1 MNKDG
6 IVHKIMLGIFL
17 VVGFGVA
24 FMWPQWQKKTDIR
37 HAQQAAQTAKELAAA
52 EQVFFEKNGFY
63 TADFTQLGLELSCP
77 SSVKDNQTVLHCP
90 HYDFMMEEADTIR
103 VSNTKYPKWFTVELE
118 SGEITCNHEDGSLA
132 GAAICS
138 KMDL

>member
-6 IVHKIMLGIFL
+6 IVHKLMLGIFL

-37 HAQQAAQTAKELAAA
+37 YAQQAAQTAKALAAA
-52 EQVFFEKNGFY
+52 EQTYFEQNGFY
-63 TADFTQLGLELSCP
+63 TADFTQLDVELPCP
-77 SSVKDNQTVLHCP
+77 VSVKEGQTVLHCP
-90 HYDFMMEEADTIR
+90 HYDFTLEEADVLR
-103 VSNTKYPKWFTVELE
+103 VSNTKYPKWFTVALQ
-118 SGEITCNHEDGSLA
+118 SGEITCNHGDGSLA

>member
-24 FMWPQWQKKTDIR
+24 FMWPQWQKKIDIR
-37 HAQQAAQTAKELAAA
+37 YAQQAAQTAKELAAA
-52 EQVFFEKNGFY
+52 EQAFFAKNGFY
-63 TADFTQLGLELSCP
+63 TADFTQLDLDPGCP
-77 SSVKDNQTVLHCP
+77 VSVKDGQSVLHCP
-90 HYDFMMEEADTIR
+90 HYDFTLAEANILR
-103 VSNTKYPKWFTVELE
+103 VSNTRYPKWFTVELE